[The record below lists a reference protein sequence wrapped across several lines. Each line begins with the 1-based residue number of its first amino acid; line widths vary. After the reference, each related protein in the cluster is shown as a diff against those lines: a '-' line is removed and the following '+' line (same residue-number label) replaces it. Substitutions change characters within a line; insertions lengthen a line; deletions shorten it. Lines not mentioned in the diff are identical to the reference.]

1 MVAPTASADRLN
13 VAATHASLA
22 SASWTSGLDLRSVG
36 PTVMSGRVV
45 DLAVNPDNPAEFVV
59 AYATGGIWHTT
70 DQGTSFQPLFDHEL
84 MMFVGA
90 LAVDWQNRHIWVGT
104 GEVNSSRSSY
114 AGIGVYLSEDWG
126 GSWQHLGLSESHHI
140 GRIVLDEDDGVYVAA
155 LGPLY
160 TEGRPETQRGIYHS
174 TDQGASWQ
182 LLLNGTEAGR
192 PEAGAIDLIV
202 DPNRTDHLYAALWD
216 RTRRSWDFTEGGPG
230 SGVFESED
238 GGASWVYLSSE
249 EYGFPA
255 SENIG
260 RMGLAYHAAA
270 DKLYV
275 IVDNQNVKP
284 EEEEEEDSEVA
295 DLKGEDFR
303 GMTTAEFAALD
314 SAALA
319 DFLEDN
325 GFPEEADATSVFRR
339 VADGELTPAALAD
352 FLGDANAAMFNP
364 PIIGAEVYRWT
375 GQSLQQGK
383 TTASDSTGARW
394 ERTHEEGLDEVCYSY
409 CYYFGLIA
417 VDPSEC
423 GPGGDRRSPP
433 PGKHRWRCHLD
444 FHCPR
449 QRSRG
454 PPPHLDRPPTI
465 RSTSST
471 AMTAA
476 STSPSTA
483 ATIGLR
489 AIHPLSASF
498 TPSRWTTPTLT
509 ASTAACRTTAP
520 GAGPADTKRAPGG
533 TKLATTP
540 TTASTGATACAS
552 RWTPATT
559 KRSTQGINSVGTA
572 APTGRPG
579 TGPDCTQSIP
589 SVRTPLRWNWQTPI
603 HLSRHH
609 QDVLYMGSNRV
620 PPVTG
625 PRRQL

>member
-1 MVAPTASADRLN
+1 MSRAFLSTCCLTFCLLLAFTASGQRGRKSDMVAPTASADRLN

-174 TDQGASWQ
+174 TDQGATWQ

-270 DKLYV
+270 DKLYI

-284 EEEEEEDSEVA
+284 EEEEDSEAA
-295 DLKGEDFR
+295 DLKGRRLPRHDHRRVR
-303 GMTTAEFAALD
+303 GI
-314 SAALA
+314 
-319 DFLEDN
+319 
-325 GFPEEADATSVFRR
+325 GFRR
-339 VADGELTPAALAD
+339 
-352 FLGDANAAMFNP
+352 
-364 PIIGAEVYRWT
+364 
-375 GQSLQQGK
+375 
-383 TTASDSTGARW
+383 AR
-394 ERTHEEGLDEVCYSY
+394 
-409 CYYFGLIA
+409 
-417 VDPSEC
+417 
-423 GPGGDRRSPP
+423 
-433 PGKHRWRCHLD
+433 
-444 FHCPR
+444 
-449 QRSRG
+449 
-454 PPPHLDRPPTI
+454 
-465 RSTSST
+465 
-471 AMTAA
+471 
-476 STSPSTA
+476 
-483 ATIGLR
+483 
-489 AIHPLSASF
+489 
-498 TPSRWTTPTLT
+498 
-509 ASTAACRTTAP
+509 
-520 GAGPADTKRAPGG
+520 
-533 TKLATTP
+533 
-540 TTASTGATACAS
+540 
-552 RWTPATT
+552 
-559 KRSTQGINSVGTA
+559 
-572 APTGRPG
+572 
-579 TGPDCTQSIP
+579 
-589 SVRTPLRWNWQTPI
+589 
-603 HLSRHH
+603 
-609 QDVLYMGSNRV
+609 
-620 PPVTG
+620 
-625 PRRQL
+625 